1 MGHSFSR
8 DMYIMEWFLVLFLCA
23 RFWDGCK
30 YGYFSS
36 CSLIINCQQDAF
48 YLFLKNIYLLIWMS
62 DRERERRREIFHLL
76 IDFPNSPYSQ
86 SWARQK
92 PESRI
97 KISLWSFQM
106 GDRRSDTWPS
116 STAFLGALAGSRI
129 GRGAT
134 RAWTGDPLGCQHS
147 IQQPNLCRSTV
158 PYWHFLMLNSW
169 NILFYLNLQVC
180 LQVMSFP
187 VSLPSI

>member
-1 MGHSFSR
+1 
-8 DMYIMEWFLVLFLCA
+8 
-23 RFWDGCK
+23 
-30 YGYFSS
+30 
-36 CSLIINCQQDAF
+36 
-48 YLFLKNIYLLIWMS
+48 MS

-116 STAFLGALAGSRI
+116 STAFLGALAGN
-129 GRGAT
+129 GT
-134 RAWTGDPLGCQHS
+134 KNRALKWCSHMGTIAP
-147 IQQPNLCRSTV
+147 
-158 PYWHFLMLNSW
+158 
-169 NILFYLNLQVC
+169 
-180 LQVMSFP
+180 
-187 VSLPSI
+187 